1 VPTFEVLP
9 RFLRD
14 HEALTKR
21 DTEAFERSVE
31 LFGAGLR
38 AGTFDPRLRVKRVQ
52 STADVWEMSWA
63 PDGRA
68 TFRYGE
74 EVFPGEPHSVWRRV
88 GHHSILDR
96 NP

>member
-1 VPTFEVLP
+1 MPTFEALP

-14 HEALTKR
+14 HKAITKR
-21 DTEAFERSVE
+21 DAEAFQRALQ
-31 LFGAGLR
+31 LFIAGLR
-38 AGTFDPRLRVKRVQ
+38 AGAFHPRLRVKRVQ

-68 TFRYGE
+68 TFQYGE
-74 EVFPGEPHSVWRRV
+74 EIVPGEPHIVWRRV

>member
-1 VPTFEVLP
+1 VPTYETLP

-14 HEALTKR
+14 HRSLRKDQA
-21 DTEAFERSVE
+21 EAFERALE
-31 LFGAGLR
+31 LFIAGLR
-38 AGTFDPRLRVKRVQ
+38 RGRFDQRLRVKRVK

-68 TFRYGE
+68 TFQYGDE
-74 EVFPGEPHSVWRRV
+74 MVPGEPHIIWRRV
-88 GHHSILDR
+88 GDHSVLDR